1 MNTAL
6 KAYVPFTA
14 VSLLSEMAM
23 LPVLG
28 SKFAVRKGRI
38 GPDAVSAAISMVGL
52 PQGFKVGPK

>member
-1 MNTAL
+1 
-6 KAYVPFTA
+6 
-14 VSLLSEMAM
+14 MAM
-23 LPVLG
+23 LRVLG